1 MQIKNLDLVV
11 ISGWIKNHELLTN
24 LVENLIESPRKA
36 FMRDWYQFVVDLEE
50 QMKIAASR
58 TLQDHVARLHDKD
71 ARTGAKAKTAVLKP
85 QLCLGCVCGRTSRY
99 ISVTVAARC
108 LNITS
113 YVTSEDRVAILI
125 RRGATARR
133 AFSRRLLHPYGI
145 HRMPLLALTRTTPI
159 HPSSSRQ

>member
-71 ARTGAKAKTAVLKP
+71 ARTGA
-85 QLCLGCVCGRTSRY
+85 
-99 ISVTVAARC
+99 
-108 LNITS
+108 
-113 YVTSEDRVAILI
+113 
-125 RRGATARR
+125 
-133 AFSRRLLHPYGI
+133 
-145 HRMPLLALTRTTPI
+145 
-159 HPSSSRQ
+159 